1 MSIEKDTASVIESFW
16 KWRLINSPEFATS
29 IGVHDYDNR
38 LDEMNLNSYLR
49 RKNEAEIYLKEAT
62 DILERASKENA
73 EKSTL
78 LNLNLLKTDLEQFI
92 NGATYQ
98 PYLWPINQLEGP
110 QLDFPRLLSWM
121 KTDSKDNMQKI
132 ISRLRLFPLQ
142 INEMIKL
149 MKEGIRLGK
158 TMHRVSVE
166 PVISVLN
173 DVSRRDVQESKL
185 FTPFKTKPQN
195 ITDTDWESLIKEA
208 QVLIVDKVH
217 PSYKKLADFLQ
228 HEYLPKTRLDIG
240 SSSLPNGAEY
250 YRACL
255 RFHTTTNFSP
265 KEVHEIGKREV
276 QRITERMEE
285 VRKKIGFEGDLKA
298 FRNFMRTEKKLK
310 FSTAE
315 EIVSHY
321 KNVSETIKSVLPTL
335 FERLPKGKFVVSP
348 VPEDVAPSFPGAY
361 YLAGAEDGSRP
372 ATFYINTYKPDTRSK
387 YEAMSLCLHEAQ
399 PGHHLQTALT
409 MESGDL
415 VSFRRYFEDR
425 KYYEPP
431 ARFAMNTGYI
441 EGWGLYSEYL
451 GEELGLYSDPY
462 DFFGRLSHEMLRSC
476 RLVVDTGMHALAWT
490 KEKAIE
496 YMMQNTAA
504 DLHDITAEVD
514 RYITWPGQACG
525 YKIGEIKIK
534 ELRQKAANK
543 LGDKFDVK
551 KFHDLLASMGSVPLK
566 ILESQVDSFILETSK

>member
-208 QVLIVDKVH
+208 QVL
-217 PSYKKLADFLQ
+217 
-228 HEYLPKTRLDIG
+228 
-240 SSSLPNGAEY
+240 
-250 YRACL
+250 
-255 RFHTTTNFSP
+255 
-265 KEVHEIGKREV
+265 
-276 QRITERMEE
+276 
-285 VRKKIGFEGDLKA
+285 
-298 FRNFMRTEKKLK
+298 
-310 FSTAE
+310 
-315 EIVSHY
+315 
-321 KNVSETIKSVLPTL
+321 
-335 FERLPKGKFVVSP
+335 
-348 VPEDVAPSFPGAY
+348 
-361 YLAGAEDGSRP
+361 
-372 ATFYINTYKPDTRSK
+372 
-387 YEAMSLCLHEAQ
+387 
-399 PGHHLQTALT
+399 
-409 MESGDL
+409 
-415 VSFRRYFEDR
+415 
-425 KYYEPP
+425 
-431 ARFAMNTGYI
+431 
-441 EGWGLYSEYL
+441 
-451 GEELGLYSDPY
+451 
-462 DFFGRLSHEMLRSC
+462 
-476 RLVVDTGMHALAWT
+476 
-490 KEKAIE
+490 
-496 YMMQNTAA
+496 
-504 DLHDITAEVD
+504 
-514 RYITWPGQACG
+514 
-525 YKIGEIKIK
+525 
-534 ELRQKAANK
+534 
-543 LGDKFDVK
+543 
-551 KFHDLLASMGSVPLK
+551 
-566 ILESQVDSFILETSK
+566 

>member
-185 FTPFKTKPQN
+185 FIPFKTKPQN

-335 FERLPKGKFVVSP
+335 FERLPKGKLVVSP

-361 YLAGAEDGSRP
+361 YLAGAEGGSRP
-372 ATFYINTYKPDTRSK
+372 ATFYINTYKPETRSK

-476 RLVVDTGMHALAWT
+476 RLVVDTGMHALGWT

-496 YMMQNTAA
+496 YMMLNTAA

-551 KFHDLLASMGSVPLK
+551 KFHDLLASMGSVPLT